1 MASFNWKKNIED
13 SIKDGVI
20 ITITTTR
27 IFYTLK
33 AANAEPPKVSLDA
46 MDVMKL
52 VGGIVGGVL
61 VKDYVVYK
69 KCIKD

>member
-33 AANAEPPKVSLDA
+33 AANVEPPKVSLDA